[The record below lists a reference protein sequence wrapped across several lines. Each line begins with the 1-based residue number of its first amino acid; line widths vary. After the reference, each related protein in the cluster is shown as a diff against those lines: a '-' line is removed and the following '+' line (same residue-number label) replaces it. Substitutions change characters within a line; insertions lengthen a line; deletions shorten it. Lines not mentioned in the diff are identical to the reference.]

1 MKRFHVKD
9 MLIGFLLGVLV
20 IMGLG
25 MAAQP
30 EPKET
35 FSTMIDIGN
44 DHYYIMTNERIYHVK
59 IKYDRV
65 VDTSHV
71 AKVKDLHRDVVIRY
85 D

>member
-9 MLIGFLLGVLV
+9 MIIGFLLGALV

-25 MAAQP
+25 MAAKP
-30 EPKET
+30 DTKET
-35 FSTMIDIGN
+35 FSTMIDLGN
-44 DHYYIMTNERIYHVK
+44 DHYYIMTNERLYHVK

-65 VDTSHV
+65 IDTSKV
-71 AKVKDLHRDVVIRY
+71 AEIKDLHRDVVVRY